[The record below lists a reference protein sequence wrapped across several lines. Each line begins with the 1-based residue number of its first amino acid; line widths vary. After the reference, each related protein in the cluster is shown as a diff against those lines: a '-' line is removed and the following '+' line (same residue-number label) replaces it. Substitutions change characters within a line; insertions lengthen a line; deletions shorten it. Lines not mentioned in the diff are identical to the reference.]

1 MEFSL
6 LSSDVDNGNKNPNN
20 PFILKFKLQE
30 SDEESRN
37 DVIFVYEASTSLLM
51 NTSSRSI
58 NHICC

>member
-6 LSSDVDNGNKNPNN
+6 LSSDVDIGNKNPNN

-37 DVIFVYEASTSLLM
+37 DVIFVYEAYLLL
-51 NTSSRSI
+51 
-58 NHICC
+58 C